1 MKRKITACFC
11 IFWLFFFRRIRS
23 RFSCMESIPKQYFNV
38 LIITTN
44 IVVDTITMVAI
55 EATDFENIEF

>member
-1 MKRKITACFC
+1 
-11 IFWLFFFRRIRS
+11 
-23 RFSCMESIPKQYFNV
+23 MESIPKQYFNV